1 MPMIGTL
8 ANVAGI
14 CIGGLIGIFRG
25 GSVSPARESLFKVL
39 LGVFT
44 VFYGLQLAWL
54 SLKGSPGQFFKR
66 LLIIVLALI
75 LGKLLGQ
82 RLHLQKLSNR
92 IGQWSLKGLAAAP
105 SQGRKPSLGFKICA
119 ALFCAA
125 PLGILGAVQD
135 GLSGYF
141 YPLVIKGVMEGLGM
155 IGLAAALGWG
165 TLLSAVPVLVLQGT
179 ITLLCSQYLA
189 PWLRGHLLVDPINA
203 AGGLLVFSV
212 ALVILELKKIELADY
227 LPSLI
232 VAPLLAWSLHY

>member
-1 MPMIGTL
+1 MIGTL

-14 CIGGLIGIFRG
+14 WIGGLIGLSRRG
-25 GSVSPARESLFKVL
+25 SLSPARESLFKVL
-39 LGVFT
+39 LGVFA

-54 SLKGSPGQFFKR
+54 SLKSPPGQFLKR
-66 LLIIVLALI
+66 LLIIVLALMI
-75 LGKLLGQ
+75 GKLLG
-82 RLHLQKLSNR
+82 RLLHLQKLSNR
-92 IGQWSLKGLAAAP
+92 IGQWSLKGLSEAAT
-105 SQGRKPSLGFKICA
+105 QGRKPSLGFKICA

-155 IGLAAALGWG
+155 IGLAGTLGWG
-165 TLLSAVPVLVLQGT
+165 TLLSSLPVLVLQGT
-179 ITLLCSQYLA
+179 ITLFCSQYMVPL
-189 PWLRGHLLVDPINA
+189 LGGHSLIEPINA

-212 ALVILELKKIELADY
+212 ALVILDLKKIELADY

-232 VAPLLAWSLHY
+232 VAPLLAWALSF